1 MKPHKTAASKSQ
13 KTATSP
19 LKKKG
24 TERKIPLTGTT
35 TGKSPKTISLT
46 ASSPPTIPNRRHTK
60 RRTVTKEQVGK
71 SLQYHTQYSQG
82 VSWEQSSLHE
92 KFHAVALSLRER
104 IIDGM
109 FSTEARYQQH
119 HVKRLH
125 YLSMEFLMGRSLSN
139 NLSNLGYTQIYQDA
153 LNNFNLHLQDLL
165 ESEADAALGNGGLG
179 RLAACFLD
187 SLATLGMPGY
197 GYGINYEFGL
207 FRQEIDD
214 HGQKEKPDNWLWVAS
229 PWLIERREE
238 ACMVPLYGYVE
249 EGVDLQGN
257 STPMWLGWK
266 ALIGIPHDFPIVGYG
281 GHTVNILRLFTAK
294 PSNEFDMQTF
304 NDGDYVK
311 AMQEKISSETI
322 SKVLYPSD
330 SIDAGKELRL
340 IQEYFLVACSLRDI
354 MRRYLKT
361 HTTLEDFPAKVA
373 IQLND
378 THPAL
383 TVAELMRLLIDEHQL
398 PWDKAWDITTAT
410 LGYTN
415 HTLLPEALEKWSVP
429 LMNTVLPRHLQI
441 IFEINH
447 QFLQVVKT
455 QWPNDPDRLKRM
467 SIIEEGDTQH
477 IRMAHLSIVGSH
489 SVNGVAALHS
499 ELVKTQL
506 VPDFYDLWPERF
518 NNKTNGIT
526 QRRWLLQANP
536 LLADQ
541 ISSKIGNS
549 WITDLS
555 QLTQLEPCIDNVAF
569 RKKFLSIKQHN
580 KKQLAKI
587 IWDTTRTRVRPDSF
601 FIIQAKRIH
610 EYKRQLLNV
619 MHIIHQYLRIIEDG
633 ETLPVPHTYI
643 FAGKA
648 APGYWAAK
656 QIIRLICQVG
666 QVINQDARANDQLQV
681 IFLPDFRVSLAEK
694 IYPAADLSEQ
704 ISTAGMEASGT
715 GNMKFALNGALTMGT
730 LDGANI
736 EIMEEV
742 GRENIY
748 IFGLTAQEIH
758 DLRSGN
764 TRHAYDAYSNNEH
777 VRRMMDTFQSN
788 LFCPKEPGLFSWIFD
803 AIVHRG
809 DYYCHLADFE
819 SYIATH
825 DRAAQEFQD
834 QHLWAKKA
842 ILNVA
847 RIGKFSSDRTIAE
860 YAKDIWNIQAPT

>member
-1 MKPHKTAASKSQ
+1 MKTHKTPSSTSK
-13 KTATSP
+13 KESP
-19 LKKKG
+19 TPVKKK
-24 TERKIPLTGTT
+24 TVERKSPVKASTP
-35 TGKSPKTISLT
+35 PKTRKGSLPQV
-46 ASSPPTIPNRRHTK
+46 SSQPSKPRPTHNQCPSF
-60 RRTVTKEQVGK
+60 TKEYVEK
-71 SLQYHTQYSQG
+71 ALQYHTRYSQG

-92 KFHAVALSLRER
+92 KFQAVALSLRER
-104 IIDGM
+104 IIDGI
-109 FSTEARYQQH
+109 FSTENRYQQH
-119 HVKRLH
+119 DAKRLH
-125 YLSMEFLMGRSLSN
+125 YLSLEFLMGRSLSN
-139 NLSNLGYTQIYQDA
+139 NLSNLGYTQMYQEA
-153 LNNFNLHLQDLL
+153 LNDLHLNLHDLL

-207 FRQEIDD
+207 FRQEVDS
-214 HGQKEKPDNWLWVAS
+214 HGQKEKPDHWLWVAS
-229 PWLIERREE
+229 PWLIEHREE
-238 ACMVPLYGYVE
+238 ACMVPLYGYIK
-249 EGVDLQGN
+249 EGFDLQGN
-257 STPMWLGWK
+257 YTPMWLGWK

-294 PSNEFDMQTF
+294 PSDEFDMQTF

-311 AMQEKISSETI
+311 AMREKVSSETI

-330 SIDAGKELRL
+330 SVDAGKELRL

-361 HTTLEDFPAKVA
+361 HTTFEDFPSKVA

-398 PWDKAWDITTAT
+398 LWDEAWEITTAS

-415 HTLLPEALEKWSVP
+415 HTLLSEALEKWSVP
-429 LMNTVLPRHLQI
+429 LMGTVLPRHLQI

-447 QFLQVVKT
+447 KFLTLVKT
-455 QWPNDPDRLKRM
+455 QRPNDPACYARM
-467 SIIEEGDTQH
+467 SIIEEGETQH

-536 LLADQ
+536 LLANH
-541 ISSKIGNS
+541 ISSTIGED
-549 WITDLS
+549 WITNLS
-555 QLTQLEPCIDNVAF
+555 HLKQLEPFRDHSAF

-587 IWDTTRTRVRPDSF
+587 IWDTTRTRIRPDSF

-619 MHIIHQYLRIIEDG
+619 MNIIHQYLRIIEDG

-656 QIIRLICQVG
+656 QMIRLIYQVG

-742 GRENIY
+742 GKENIY
-748 IFGLTAQEIH
+748 IFGLTAEEIQ
-758 DLRSGN
+758 DLRSRGTN
-764 TRHAYDAYSNNEH
+764 HAYEAYSNNPH
-777 VRRMMDTFQSN
+777 IHRMMDTFQSN
-788 LFCPKEPGLFSWIFD
+788 LFCPKDPGLFSWIFD
-803 AIVHRG
+803 SILHHG
-809 DYYCHLADFE
+809 DHYCHLADFE
-819 SYIATH
+819 SYISTH
-825 DRAAQEFQD
+825 ERAAQEFQD
-834 QHLWAKKA
+834 QHLWANKA
-842 ILNVA
+842 ILNIA
-847 RIGKFSSDRTIAE
+847 RIGKFSSDRTISE
-860 YAKDIWNIQAPT
+860 YARDIWNIHAVV